1 MRSASLTYCGGM
13 FSNAYEFGY
22 SWSVTYGL
30 AIPLALAGAL
40 AALATWRGWPRWL
53 SILAGVVMVWA
64 LVGIFLINV
73 VFGINRPMQLPT
85 ERFLA
90 SGRGRV
96 LDVGAGS
103 GRAAIGVLL
112 ARPGTTVTGLDLY
125 QGYMGIDDNTPERFM
140 KNARIAGAADRAEAI
155 RGDARS
161 LPYGDA
167 TFDAAVSSYVIDHLR
182 NEGKTKALAE
192 VARVLKPRGEFLLLI
207 VNADWISR
215 LFSPHAVGHHPRQD
229 PARWR
234 VFLDQAGFAVEEEG
248 TKPATLYWLARKRQ

>member
-1 MRSASLTYCGGM
+1 M
-13 FSNAYEFGY
+13 FSNPYEFGY
-22 SWSVTYGL
+22 SWVVAYGL

-40 AALATWRGWPRWL
+40 AAIAVWRGWPAWI

-64 LVGIFLINV
+64 IVGLFLVNV
-73 VFGINRPMQLPT
+73 VFGINRPMELPT
-85 ERFLA
+85 ERFLS

-103 GRAAIGVLL
+103 GRAAVGILL

-125 QGYMGIDDNTPERFM
+125 QGYMGIEDNTPERFM
-140 KNARIAGAADRAEAI
+140 TNARIAGAASRAEAI
-155 RGDARS
+155 RGDARA

-167 TFDAAVSSYVIDHLR
+167 TFDAVVSSYVIDHLGS
-182 NEGKTKALAE
+182 EGKKKALAE
-192 VARVLKPRGEFLLLI
+192 VSRVLKPHGEFLLLI
-207 VNADWISR
+207 VNADWMTR
-215 LFSPHAVGHHPRQD
+215 LFSPQALAHHPRQD

-234 VFLDQAGFAVEEEG
+234 ALLDEAGFAVEEEG